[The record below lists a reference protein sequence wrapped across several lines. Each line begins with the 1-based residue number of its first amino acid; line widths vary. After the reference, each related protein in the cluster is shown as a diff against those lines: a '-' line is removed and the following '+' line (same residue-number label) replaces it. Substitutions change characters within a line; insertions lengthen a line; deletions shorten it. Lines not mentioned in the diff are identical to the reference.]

1 MLRLDL
7 PLSADVVF
15 GFSEIDLTPDA
26 NQLLIPSCPT
36 PTEGRIMIVVYVGWD
51 AVDAAASGAR
61 GDRRAGFP

>member
-26 NQLLIPSCPT
+26 NQLLIPSRPT
-36 PTEGRIMIVVYVGWD
+36 PTEGRIMIVIYVGWD
-51 AVDAAASGAR
+51 AVDAAASGA
-61 GDRRAGFP
+61 